1 MSIADKKTK
10 LKKLKENAKNPKL
23 KEYWEMFEK
32 GIAKLEK
39 EIGADAK
46 KGEDILDRAFSD
58 KPMPKAKPKAKAKAK
73 AKPKAKK
80 KTSVSKADAEKELA
94 KKVGKT
100 EEECEDI
107 LKQFRDLRAKK
118 KARTKKTSET
128 KAKSKAQG
136 KTEPSGEIT
145 PEAVI
150 NDATKKVEK
159 KIDKKIE
166 KVEAKAEKTE
176 KPKADATPK
185 AKKEAEKKVEKKVE
199 KETKVVAKDSVD
211 ALEGMVKAIMDS
223 LKKYDKATAKLSLI
237 KLRDAIDKEIAKYGD
252 GGMVQGFDI
261 QASLINVGNNPSYAK
276 GGEVITDSFGDK
288 YELREDEEININDY
302 VYFGDTGD
310 ISVVEDEEDLEFAR
324 AGKTKAV
331 PFAKGGKTPSF
342 KGKILTGVSVDDDM
356 VIVSFKDKPN
366 DEGIIHR
373 LLVQPFNSNDKLKTS
388 IFFSGNDFM
397 YLDNNKT
404 YAKGGT
410 LDVPNLNDGD
420 FVETYAEGGRL
431 DMELLDYNIGG
442 ALAVASQVKGV
453 APKSVDGIDSYI
465 GNKFRN
471 KAKMDDFWN
480 TSPNERK
487 ARGYAKG
494 GKIDKDIAKF
504 KKQLIAKEK
513 SRGLYENFGRNE
525 VRKLNDKYDAY
536 EMGDDGVKNYTKIQ
550 EFSDWASG
558 FDGTRY
564 EKGGMS
570 QGYNDKDDES
580 IGMRNRGN
588 KMQSRKDRRDESAG
602 MEESGGRRKYADV
615 GTMDKGRRK
624 KMEAGGGLGN
634 IAKPFN
640 IQEGMISVGNNVKFF
655 KKGGGLY
662 DNLKIKKGTFTKKAK
677 NRGMT
682 TKAFMKEVLS
692 NPENYTMKTRRQA
705 QLMKNMM

>member
-23 KEYWEMFEK
+23 KEYWGMFEK
-32 GIAKLEK
+32 GIAKIEK
-39 EIGADAK
+39 DIEADVK
-46 KGEDILDRAFSD
+46 
-58 KPMPKAKPKAKAKAK
+58 KAKIEDRTKYTNPKAKAKAK

-80 KTSVSKADAEKELA
+80 KTSVSNADAEKELA

-107 LKQFRDLRAKK
+107 LKKFRDLRAKK

-150 NDATKKVEK
+150 KDATKKVEK
-159 KIDKKIE
+159 KIEKKIE
-166 KVEAKAEKTE
+166 KVEAQAEKTE

-199 KETKVVAKDSVD
+199 KQTKVVANDSVD

-252 GGMVQGFDI
+252 VSVKGFADGGMVKSFDI

-276 GGEVITDSFGDK
+276 GG
-288 YELREDEEININDY
+288 
-302 VYFGDTGD
+302 
-310 ISVVEDEEDLEFAR
+310 
-324 AGKTKAV
+324 
-331 PFAKGGKTPSF
+331 KTPSF
-342 KGKILTGVSVDDDM
+342 KGKTLTGVSVDDDM
-356 VIVSFKDKPN
+356 VIVSFKDKSN
-366 DEGIIHR
+366 DVQK

-388 IFFSGNDFM
+388 LFINSGEFL
-397 YLDNNKT
+397 YLDNNST

-420 FVETYAEGGRL
+420 FVEAYAKGGETHTMPDGSTMLNSEHYAEGGRL

-442 ALAVASQVKGV
+442 ALAIASQVKGV
-453 APKSVDGIDSYI
+453 APKSVDGIDSFI
-465 GNKFRN
+465 GNKFKN

-494 GKIDKDIAKF
+494 GVFAEGRVILADGKGMGGNKNKTYKLIKF
-504 KKQLIAKEK
+504 D
-513 SRGLYENFGRNE
+513 YEDDGTNGFE
-525 VRKLNDKYDAY
+525 VREMPTNLVMAQGNNFEDVLNTFNLFTGKMA
-536 EMGDDGVKNYTKIQ
+536 
-550 EFSDWASG
+550 
-558 FDGTRY
+558 
-564 EKGGMS
+564 KGGNT

-580 IGMRNRGN
+580 IGMRNKGM
-588 KMQSRKDRRDESAG
+588 KSQSRKSRRDESAG
-602 MEESGGRRKYADV
+602 MEKAGGRRKYSDV
-615 GTMDKGRRK
+615 GTMD

>member
-1 MSIADKKTK
+1 
-10 LKKLKENAKNPKL
+10 
-23 KEYWEMFEK
+23 MFEK
-32 GIAKLEK
+32 GIDKLEK

-276 GGEVITDSFGDK
+276 GGSVKDYEKGKWLQGKQWHIYKGDSGWQLERYKGDNLIEQYSIDVEDIEEYDEYDEKIDFISYSPNYDGEILIPENVQLKVITLLEKVNPKYNFGDE
-288 YELREDEEININDY
+288 YDNQINANQY
-302 VYFGDTGD
+302 
-310 ISVVEDEEDLEFAR
+310 SE
-324 AGKTKAV
+324 
-331 PFAKGGKTPSF
+331 
-342 KGKILTGVSVDDDM
+342 M
-356 VIVSFKDKPN
+356 
-366 DEGIIHR
+366 
-373 LLVQPFNSNDKLKTS
+373 
-388 IFFSGNDFM
+388 
-397 YLDNNKT
+397 

-420 FVETYAEGGRL
+420 FVETYAEGGSLKRRAERLAKKDGKDLDKVSDEEYMKYRMMAQEQVSKLYKAEGGRL

-453 APKSVDGIDSYI
+453 APKSVDGIDSYL
-465 GNKFRN
+465 GNKFKN
-471 KAKMDDFWN
+471 KAKMDDWWN

-487 ARGYAKG
+487 ARGYEKG
-494 GKIDKDIAKF
+494 GKVDVVDERSVGKMKIIIMNDGKSSRTITFKDGVENKFNRNEQEDIDKLWELSSKVPFGTIIDKKYKF
-504 KKQLIAKEK
+504 A
-513 SRGLYENFGRNE
+513 
-525 VRKLNDKYDAY
+525 
-536 EMGDDGVKNYTKIQ
+536 
-550 EFSDWASG
+550 
-558 FDGTRY
+558 
-564 EKGGMS
+564 KGGMS

-602 MEESGGRRKYADV
+602 MEKSGGRRKYADV